1 MNIFIQI
8 NDHKNIIHDSLLH
21 PSLIMFKS
29 KRRELPLLIRNL
41 ILGYLVKYMYF
52 KFKFTHSI
60 YFYF

>member
-8 NDHKNIIHDSLLH
+8 NDHKNIIHDSSSYSTLFLGE
-21 PSLIMFKS
+21 IT
-29 KRRELPLLIRNL
+29 RNL

-52 KFKFTHSI
+52 KLKFTHSI